1 MMLHSLPGGMLEK
14 VADVL
19 ELVVMGIVGAG
30 SGSPHKSM
38 QALVNE

>member
-14 VADVL
+14 FADVL
-19 ELVVMGIVGAG
+19 ELEVMGIAGAG

-38 QALVNE
+38 QALEKE